1 MYFNND
7 DIMELYKQKNLDP
20 NNLDCNLKYV
30 PDKDAVPVKEV
41 ERKKSEKEAKEN
53 EKVEVK
59 IVEPVNLIN
68 RRPRPMMR
76 EKGFTHFI
84 HIPFI

>member
-1 MYFNND
+1 
-7 DIMELYKQKNLDP
+7 MELYKQKNLDP

-30 PDKDAVPVKEV
+30 PDKEPVPVKDV
-41 ERKKSEKEAKEN
+41 ERKKSEKEKEN

-59 IVEPVNLIN
+59 VVETVNLIN
-68 RRPRPMMR
+68 RRPRPPMR